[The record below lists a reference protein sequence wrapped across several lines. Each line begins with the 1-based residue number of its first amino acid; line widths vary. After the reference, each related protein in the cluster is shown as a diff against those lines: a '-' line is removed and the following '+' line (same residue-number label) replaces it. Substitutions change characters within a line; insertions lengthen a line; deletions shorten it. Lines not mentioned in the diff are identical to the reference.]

1 MGEPVSRREFLIGKV
16 PPPEI
21 HIASCVAY
29 VKPECVADVVRA
41 ITSTALAEVPRHD
54 SSGHVVVL
62 IEKSSASKVL
72 DVIDAIRALD
82 GVIAVHIA
90 YQHAEPESDLKELQ

>member
-1 MGEPVSRREFLIGKV
+1 MSEV
-16 PPPEI
+16 

-29 VKPECVADVVRA
+29 VQPECVAGVVRA

-62 IEKSSASKVL
+62 IEKSSAAQVL

-90 YQHAEPESDLKELQ
+90 YQHAEPESDLKEMQ